1 MNILV
6 TGGLGFIG
14 SALIRSLLDDKNNQI
29 LNIDKCSYASMPEAL
44 EGKETLPNY
53 SFKKVD
59 IIEAEKLN
67 SIIKDF
73 APDKIFHLAAES
85 HVDRSITGPQEF
97 LNTNILG
104 TFNILESIRKNLTN
118 LSKDF
123 ILIHVSTDEVFG
135 SLKFDDS
142 LFSESSAYAPNS
154 PYSASKASSDLL
166 VRAWNK
172 TYGIK
177 AAITNCS
184 NNYGPWQNPE
194 KLIPKTIFN
203 ALSKQPIPIYGKGIN
218 IRDWLHVSDHVN
230 ALMKISNTEENYSK
244 FNIGGNQ
251 EMANIDLVHIICGH
265 LDEKIPMANKYSDLI
280 TFVEDRLGHD
290 LRYAIDA
297 SKLKE
302 DLDFEPGYYLENG
315 IKETVDWY
323 VDNLDWVKSKVN

>member
-1 MNILV
+1 MKILV

-14 SALIRSLLDDKNNQI
+14 SALIRYLLSDKNNQI

-44 EGKETLPNY
+44 EGKENLQNY
-53 SFKKVD
+53 TFKKID
-59 IIEAEKLN
+59 IVEAEKLD
-67 SIIKDF
+67 SAIRDF
-73 APDKIFHLAAES
+73 VPDKIFHLAAES
-85 HVDRSITGPQEF
+85 HVDRSIMGPQEF

-104 TFNILESIRKNLTN
+104 TFNILESIRRNLTN
-118 LSKDF
+118 LPKDF

-135 SLKFDDS
+135 SLKFDGS

-203 ALSKQPIPIYGKGIN
+203 ALNKKPIPIYGKGIN
-218 IRDWLHVSDHVN
+218 IRDWLHVSDHVD
-230 ALMKISNTEENYSK
+230 ALVKISNTQENYSK

-251 EMANIDLVHIICGH
+251 EMTNIDLVNVICSH
-265 LDEKIPMANKYSDLI
+265 LDHKIPI
-280 TFVEDRLGHD
+280 TEQYADFIIYVDDRLGHD

-297 SKLKE
+297 SKLAKHHGFKPKYLLE
-302 DLDFEPGYYLENG
+302 DG

-323 VDNLDWVKSKVN
+323 IDNLDWVKSKVS